1 MALSGPEAMRSLD
14 DAVRDIRREENEV
27 GRRLARSS
35 ERVAK
40 IRETEAELFRK
51 LAALRLDT
59 DMQQQIDGQLS
70 RAESAARDVLKS
82 HAASFDER
90 ERQIELLDEKISTL
104 TAQRQKVLA
113 DIDLQQEKLKALAGD
128 ISSIID
134 QNPEFAEKR
143 ALADQLQ
150 AVAGESMKKASQA
163 EADQEQ
169 KGRPYREDPL
179 FVYLWEAGYGTASYK
194 ANNLVRWLD
203 KKVARLVNYQDA
215 RPNFAMLNE
224 IPLRLR
230 EHGERQIAAA
240 EQAEKDLDDIEA
252 RAVSKAGGDPIKKAL
267 EAAQNRIENIDGQIV
282 DAEDER
288 DGMVQKLRELAE
300 GREPAF
306 ARAVKNLASAM
317 EGREIVDLMAQ
328 ARQTRT
334 PEDDIII
341 SKIDD
346 VRVRLLDEEN
356 ETGELRGRL
365 KVLARRRRELEDIA
379 WEFKK
384 SRFDDPRSVFR
395 SDDLAG
401 DLLNEFLHGAI
412 SAASYWG
419 QWQRSQNWRAG
430 TTDWGGGIGLPNKGR
445 RSNWS
450 QRGPWSSSGGG
461 GGHGASRGRSPGGR
475 AKSGKF
481 NRPRSGSRGSRKSG
495 GFKTGGGF

>member
-1 MALSGPEAMRSLD
+1 MRSLD
-14 DAVRDIRREENEV
+14 DAVRDIRREENDV
-27 GRRLARSS
+27 SKRLSRSS

-51 LAALRLDT
+51 LAALRLDS
-59 DMQQQIDGQLS
+59 DGQKQIDGQLS
-70 RAESAARDVLKS
+70 RAEREARDVLKS
-82 HAASFDER
+82 HAASFARSES
-90 ERQIELLDEKISTL
+90 QIELLDKKISEL
-104 TAQRQKVLA
+104 AEERRQAL
-113 DIDLQQEKLKALAGD
+113 DEIDVQQQKLKALSKQ
-128 ISSIID
+128 ISAIIARD
-134 QNPEFAEKR
+134 PDFGEKR
-143 ALADQLQ
+143 AVADQLQ
-150 AVAGESMKKASQA
+150 AIANESLKKTSQA

-169 KGRPYREDPL
+169 KGRAFRQDPL
-179 FVYLWEAGYGTASYK
+179 FSYLWEAGYGTTNYK

-203 KKVARLVNYQDA
+203 AKVARLIGYKDA
-215 RPNFAMLNE
+215 RANFSMLNE

-240 EQAEKDLDDIEA
+240 EEAEAALDEIEA

-267 EAAQNRIENIDGQIV
+267 QAAQTKIEAIDAKMV
-282 DAEDER
+282 KAEDER
-288 DGMVQKLRELAE
+288 DRLVKKLRQLAE

-306 ARAVKNLASAM
+306 AKAVKNLATAM
-317 EGREIVDLMAQ
+317 QGREIIDLMAQ

-334 PEDDIII
+334 LDDDIII

-346 VRVRLLDEEN
+346 ARVRLIDEEN
-356 ETGELRGRL
+356 ETGELRERL

-384 SRFDDPRSVFR
+384 SQFDDPRSIFR
-395 SDDLAG
+395 KEELVG

-430 TTDWGGGIGLPNKGR
+430 TTDWGGGVGLPNKGR

-450 QRGPWSSSGGG
+450 QRGPWSKGASSRNGAPSSRPGGG
-461 GGHGASRGRSPGGR
+461 MRS
-475 AKSGKF
+475 KSSKF